1 MPTEVKGA
9 VELRKALRQF
19 TPDLSKKLTKE
30 MSLAVKPIV
39 KTARG
44 YMPNEN
50 QVLSNWG
57 ISGNQI
63 NAASSAFS
71 TAKFPKYVPSIVKSN
86 IGFKSSPSKA
96 NSRGFR
102 SVARLFNK
110 TRAGAIYEIAG
121 TVNPDSLFVKNQ
133 EAKNGSQLKGSRNRR
148 GRGLYRAYDEDNGKA
163 LSAVLKAIE
172 SAKTKLNQR
181 ATVRG

>member
-9 VELRKALRQF
+9 VELRKALRAF

-30 MSLAVKPIV
+30 MSLAVKPVV

-57 ISGNQI
+57 ISGNRI

-71 TAKFPKYVPSIVKSN
+71 NAKFPKYVPSIVRSN

-102 SVARLFNK
+102 SLAQLFNK

-121 TVNPDSLFVKNQ
+121 TKNPSSKFVQNQDGKFDSKI
-133 EAKNGSQLKGSRNRR
+133 KGQGNRR
-148 GRGLYRAYDEDNGKA
+148 GRGLYRAYEEDNGKA
-163 LSAVLKAIE
+163 LLAVLKAIE
-172 SAKTKLNQR
+172 NAKTKLNQR
-181 ATVRG
+181 TTVRG

>member
-1 MPTEVKGA
+1 MPASVKGA

-19 TPDLSKKLTKE
+19 TPDLAKGLTKE
-30 MSLAVKPIV
+30 MAQAMRPVV

-44 YMPNEN
+44 YMPNDN

-57 ISGNQI
+57 ITGNGI
-63 NAASSAFS
+63 NSRSSAFS

-86 IGFKSSPSKA
+86 IGFKSSPSKP

-102 SVARLFNK
+102 SLAQLFNK
-110 TRAGAIYEIAG
+110 TRAGAIYEVAG
-121 TVNPDSLFVKNQ
+121 TKNPSSIFVKNQ
-133 EAKNGSQLKGSRNRR
+133 DNKFNSQIKGTGNRL
-148 GRGLYRAYDEDNGKA
+148 GRGLYRAYEEDNGKA
-163 LSAVLKAIE
+163 LTAVLKAVE
-172 SAKTKLNQR
+172 NAKDKLNSR

>member
-9 VELRKALRQF
+9 VELRKALREF

-30 MSLAVKPIV
+30 MSLAVRPIV

-44 YMPNEN
+44 YMPNES

-57 ISGNQI
+57 ISGKGI

-102 SVARLFNK
+102 SLAQLFNK
-110 TRAGAIYEIAG
+110 TRAGAIYEVAG
-121 TVNPDSLFVKNQ
+121 TKNPSSRFVQNQDSKFN
-133 EAKNGSQLKGSRNRR
+133 SQIKGQGNRK
-148 GRGLYRAYDEDNGKA
+148 GRGLYRAYEEDNGKA
-163 LSAVLKAIE
+163 LVAVLKAIE
-172 SAKTKLNQR
+172 NAKTRLNQR
-181 ATVRG
+181 TTVRG